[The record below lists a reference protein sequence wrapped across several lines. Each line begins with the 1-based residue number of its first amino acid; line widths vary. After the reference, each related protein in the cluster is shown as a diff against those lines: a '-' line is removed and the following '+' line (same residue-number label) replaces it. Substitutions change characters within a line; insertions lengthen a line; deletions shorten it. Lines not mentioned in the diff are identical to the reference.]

1 MVKGGIQLN
10 IDAISKEGMSNKF
23 SIPETKG
30 KAAGVHKDDMQSPVQ
45 TIHDMESNLLDQEM
59 LQSEEGKK
67 LFDELL
73 NASNEI
79 IFGAN
84 NHFQFQVHEKTG
96 TTMVKLVDND
106 SQEVIKEFPPEKIL
120 NVVAGIWELAGIIVD
135 KKV

>member
-1 MVKGGIQLN
+1 MKLN
-10 IDAISKEGMSNKF
+10 IEAISKDIVPNSLGVSNKT
-23 SIPETKG
+23 E

-45 TIHDMESNLLDQEM
+45 AIHDMESNLLDKEM
-59 LQSEEGKK
+59 LQTEEGKK

-135 KKV
+135 KKA